1 MSNQHKMIYSPFLLF
16 LKKVR
21 SSFLPSDFKYLMQK
35 LRRIQRAHF
44 CDLLANLNEKK
55 NVNIKSKQIVCKFDP
70 KTA

>member
-1 MSNQHKMIYSPFLLF
+1 MH
-16 LKKVR
+16 
-21 SSFLPSDFKYLMQK
+21 K